1 MNHVLWKV
9 SIKTGLYENA
19 ENHIFIKGVRI
30 FTILLRKFQQKNGSE
45 WYRII
50 GLENRKSLY
59 GNLRFQID

>member
-9 SIKTGLYENA
+9 SIKTGLYGNA
-19 ENHIFIKGVRI
+19 ENHIRIKGVRI
-30 FTILLRKFQQKNGSE
+30 FTILLRKFQQKFGSE
-45 WYRII
+45 WYKII